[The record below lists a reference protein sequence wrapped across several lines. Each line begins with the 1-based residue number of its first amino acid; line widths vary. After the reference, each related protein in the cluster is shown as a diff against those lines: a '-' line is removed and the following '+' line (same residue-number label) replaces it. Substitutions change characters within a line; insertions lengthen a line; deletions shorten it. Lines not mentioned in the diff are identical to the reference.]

1 MGHQAV
7 GEDGE
12 VAPLAGDAGG
22 ADGDAVLPF
31 RDVPPHGPVG
41 PLCSKKRTGSGSSMA
56 EAREPLGVG
65 RGAGDHHLQ
74 PGTWA
79 KKASTLWEW

>member
-31 RDVPPHGPVG
+31 RDVHGPVG
-41 PLCSKKRTGSGSSMA
+41 PLVLEEEDGVGVFDGGGQ
-56 EAREPLGVG
+56 EPLGVG
-65 RGAGDHHLQ
+65 RGAGDTTFS